1 MNLNSHIGQLL
12 KLYIKKNGI
21 NASHIARL
29 MDVTPQTLQTI
40 YSSKNPQEETLNK
53 FLAAL
58 GISMD
63 DLYQFEES
71 QANNESV
78 ANKAKKKTVEIPMTD
93 FEYLMNAVRERDELQ
108 KKEIERLEKLNRV
121 EASES
126 LKH

>member
-108 KKEIERLEKLNRV
+108 KREIERLEKLNRM

-126 LKH
+126 LKR

>member
-1 MNLNSHIGQLL
+1 MNLNSHVGQLL

-21 NASHIARL
+21 NASRIARL

-53 FLAAL
+53 LLAAL

-71 QANNESV
+71 QNNENV
-78 ANKAKKKTVEIPMTD
+78 INKDKKKTVEIPMTD

-121 EASES
+121 EASEL

>member
-40 YSSKNPQEETLNK
+40 YTSKNPQDETLNK

-71 QANNESV
+71 QANNENTV
-78 ANKAKKKTVEIPMTD
+78 NKAKKKTVEIPVTD
-93 FEYLMNAVRERDELQ
+93 FEYLMKAVRERDELQ

-121 EASES
+121 EASEL